1 MKSRTGPGPTTD
13 GPWIPAPNSDQKNN
27 IFLDAQIHRN
37 KTKTNQRE
45 EITMEN
51 RVTMMNNG
59 LRYEIDLYYFVRA
72 LFNTKLDHYGINRAT
87 PIATR

>member
-1 MKSRTGPGPTTD
+1 MSKGSRVLY
-13 GPWIPAPNSDQKNN
+13 ASDSDENETNN
-27 IFLDAQIHRN
+27 ILDAQVHRN